1 MDAEAKGY
9 VTVAD
14 LERIMGS
21 RAHAEEVMG
30 DLREALGD
38 NGRLTFDVLKQQLAK
53 AGHRAEFVDGAL
65 VVNTSVRVRK
75 DGVHG
80 RFLIEGAY
88 GEDYLR
94 VRELLYGQVEA
105 L

>member
-53 AGHRAEFVDGAL
+53 LTTGG
-65 VVNTSVRVRK
+65 
-75 DGVHG
+75 
-80 RFLIEGAY
+80 
-88 GEDYLR
+88 
-94 VRELLYGQVEA
+94 
-105 L
+105 